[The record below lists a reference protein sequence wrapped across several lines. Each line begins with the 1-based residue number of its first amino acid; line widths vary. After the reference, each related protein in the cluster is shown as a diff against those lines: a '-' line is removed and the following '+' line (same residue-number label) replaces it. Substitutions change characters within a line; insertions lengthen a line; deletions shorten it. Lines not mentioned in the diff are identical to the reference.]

1 MSKNIIHLLP
11 DAVCNQIAAG
21 EVIHRAASVVK
32 ELLDNSVDAQS
43 TKITLV
49 VEDYGNSLIQV
60 IDNGIGMSDVDLR
73 MSLEKHA
80 TSKIKSGDDL
90 FNIMTM
96 GFRGEAIAS
105 IVSVAQVEIIS
116 CQDENELGS
125 KLVVEGS
132 VVKSQEPV
140 VAKKGTIFSVKNL
153 FYNIP
158 VRRNFLKSPKSEMR
172 HIVDEFTRSA
182 LSQPQIEYTLIHNGE
197 QIYRWPAAKL
207 YDRIIDVFGEGYKKK
222 LIPCSE
228 NSEFANLD
236 GYICEPS
243 CVRKTRDYQFIFV
256 NNRFIK
262 SPILQKAIFD
272 AYSKVI
278 PNDTYPC
285 YILFLTLPPSEID
298 VNIHPSKTEVHFHN
312 EELIFA
318 MIKSVVMKC
327 LYKYDTTAIDFNSDN
342 TFFTEEKN
350 FFNRDILTEEENK
363 NSNFIKSGDSFN
375 PQQKIFTSTLK
386 SLYRESTDYADDFS
400 PSRENN
406 KIQIPPFIITTVKS
420 GLLLIHQD
428 RAEERIF
435 YERSIK
441 NIKDNANIS
450 QQLLFQQKIQL
461 TPNDYDIAQEN
472 KEIFTRLG
480 FNLDFGEGGQVTIVG
495 YPNFLNENKII
506 SSFEEVLEKIKSDD
520 VVDIEHDFDLYV
532 KIFTRDINHN
542 YSLTQTE
549 IDSLI
554 NQLFACNESK
564 FSPNGESIFK
574 ILKLEEL
581 NDLL

>member
-11 DAVCNQIAAG
+11 DSVCNQIAAG
-21 EVIHRAASVVK
+21 EVIHRPASVVK
-32 ELLDNSVDAQS
+32 ELLDNSVDAKS

-49 VEDYGNSLIQV
+49 LEDNGNSLIQV

-80 TSKIKSGDDL
+80 TSKITSGDDL

-116 CQDENELGS
+116 CQNENELGS

-140 VAKKGTIFSVKNL
+140 AAAKGTIFSVKNL

-182 LSQPQIEYTLIHNGE
+182 ISQPDIEYNLIHNGE
-197 QIYRWPAAKL
+197 QIYKWTATKL
-207 YDRIIDVFGEGYKKK
+207 YNRIIDVFGEGYKKK
-222 LIPCSE
+222 LIHCFE
-228 NSEFANLD
+228 NSEFATLD
-236 GYICEPS
+236 GYICDPS
-243 CVRKTRDYQFIFV
+243 CVRKTRDYQFLFV

-262 SPILQKAIFD
+262 NPILQKAIFD
-272 AYSKVI
+272 DYSKII
-278 PNDTYPC
+278 PTDKFPC
-285 YILFLTLPPSEID
+285 YVLFLTVPPAEVD

-327 LYKYDTTAIDFNSDN
+327 LYKYDTSEIDFDSEN
-342 TFFTEEKN
+342 TFFTEERNFVDNSICSTKN
-350 FFNRDILTEEENK
+350 
-363 NSNFIKSGDSFN
+363 NFVEDGDVTYG
-375 PQQKIFTSTLK
+375 QQKIFTSKLK
-386 SLYRESTDYADDFS
+386 DLYNEPLNQRNDFS
-400 PSRENN
+400 STIKENN

-420 GLLLIHQD
+420 GLILIHQD

-435 YERSIK
+435 YERSTK
-441 NIKDNANIS
+441 NIKNSTITS
-450 QQLLFQQKIQL
+450 QQLLFQQNIQL
-461 TPNDYDIAQEN
+461 SQIDFDIVKEN
-472 KEIFTRLG
+472 KNIFTRLG
-480 FNLDFGEGGQVTIVG
+480 FNIDFGKNLQIIIIG

-506 SSFEEVLEKIKSDD
+506 NAFEEILEKIKSDD
-520 VVDIEHDFDLYV
+520 ILDIENNLDQYI
-532 KIFTRDINHN
+532 KIFTKKINHN
-542 YSLTQTE
+542 YCLTAIE

-554 NQLFACNESK
+554 NQLFACSDSK
-564 FSPNGESIFK
+564 FSPNGEPIFT
-574 ILKLEEL
+574 ILTLETL
-581 NDLL
+581 NNLL

>member
-11 DAVCNQIAAG
+11 DSVCNQIAAG
-21 EVIHRAASVVK
+21 EVIHRPASVVK
-32 ELLDNSVDAQS
+32 ELLDNAVDAQS

-90 FNIMTM
+90 FNIRTM

-116 CQDENELGS
+116 CQNENELGS

-140 VAKKGTIFSVKNL
+140 AAAKGTIFSVKNL
-153 FYNIP
+153 FFNIP

-182 LSQPQIEYTLIHNGE
+182 LSQPHIEYILIHNGE
-197 QIYRWPAAKL
+197 QVYKWPAGKL

-222 LIPCSE
+222 LIHCFE
-228 NSEFANLD
+228 NSEFANME
-236 GYICEPS
+236 GYICDPS
-243 CVRKTRDYQFIFV
+243 CVRKTRDYQFLFV

-262 SPILQKAIFD
+262 NPVLQKAIFD
-272 AYSKVI
+272 AYAKVI
-278 PNDTYPC
+278 PHNKYPC
-285 YILFLTLPPSEID
+285 YILFLTISPSEVD

-327 LYKYDTTAIDFNSDN
+327 LYKYDTTEIDFNCEN

-350 FFNRDILTEEENK
+350 FFNRDFLTEEENK
-363 NSNFIKSGDSFN
+363 NQNFIRTNDSFN
-375 PQQKIFTSTLK
+375 TQQKIFTSKLK
-386 SLYRESTDYADDFS
+386 DLYQETSNFVDDFS
-400 PSRENN
+400 SERENN

-435 YERSIK
+435 FERNIK
-441 NIKDNANIS
+441 NIQNNANIS

-461 TPNDYDIAQEN
+461 SQNDFDIAQEN

-480 FNLDFGEGGQVTIVG
+480 FNLDFSEEWQVTVVG

-520 VVDIEHDFDLYV
+520 VVDIENDFDQYL
-532 KIFTRDINHN
+532 KIFTRKINHN
-542 YSLTQTE
+542 YSLSKTE

-554 NQLFACNESK
+554 NQLFACSESK
-564 FSPNGESIFK
+564 FSPNGEPIFK
-574 ILKLEEL
+574 ILDLNVL

>member
-11 DAVCNQIAAG
+11 DSVCNQIAAG
-21 EVIHRAASVVK
+21 EVIHRPASVVK
-32 ELLDNSVDAQS
+32 ELLDNAVDAQS

-90 FNIMTM
+90 FNIRTM

-116 CQDENELGS
+116 CQNENELGS

-140 VAKKGTIFSVKNL
+140 AAAKGTIFSVKNL
-153 FYNIP
+153 FFNIP

-182 LSQPQIEYTLIHNGE
+182 LSQPHIEYILIHNGE
-197 QIYRWPAAKL
+197 QVYKWPAGKL

-222 LIPCSE
+222 LIHCFE
-228 NSEFANLD
+228 NSEFANME
-236 GYICEPS
+236 GYICDPS
-243 CVRKTRDYQFIFV
+243 CVRKTRDYQFLFV

-262 SPILQKAIFD
+262 NPVLQKAIFD
-272 AYSKVI
+272 AYAKVI
-278 PNDTYPC
+278 PHDKYPC
-285 YILFLTLPPSEID
+285 YILFLTISPSEVD

-327 LYKYDTTAIDFNSDN
+327 LYKYDTTEIDFNCEN

-350 FFNRDILTEEENK
+350 FFNRDFLTEEENK
-363 NSNFIKSGDSFN
+363 NQNFIRTNDSFN
-375 PQQKIFTSTLK
+375 TQQKIFTSKLK
-386 SLYRESTDYADDFS
+386 DLYQETSNFVDDFS
-400 PSRENN
+400 SERENN

-435 YERSIK
+435 FERNIK
-441 NIKDNANIS
+441 NIQNNANIS

-461 TPNDYDIAQEN
+461 SQNDFDIAQEN

-480 FNLDFGEGGQVTIVG
+480 FNLDFSEEGQVTVVG

-520 VVDIEHDFDLYV
+520 VVDIENDFDQYL
-532 KIFTRDINHN
+532 KIFTRKINHN
-542 YSLTQTE
+542 YSLSKTE

-554 NQLFACNESK
+554 NQLFACSESK
-564 FSPNGESIFK
+564 FSPNGEPISK
-574 ILKLEEL
+574 ILDLNVL